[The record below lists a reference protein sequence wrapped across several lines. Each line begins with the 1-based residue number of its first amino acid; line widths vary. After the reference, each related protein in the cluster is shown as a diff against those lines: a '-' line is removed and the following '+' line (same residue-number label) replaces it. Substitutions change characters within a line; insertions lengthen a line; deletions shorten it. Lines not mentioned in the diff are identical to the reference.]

1 MDLQKTTSRTVIDWF
16 YYLLITKYYRCAVC
30 IIHIAILKRNWKKWK
45 KHISVVWP
53 KPIIDGMAKYEIWK
67 MVIHSIIH
75 SSNANEI
82 IGIRFTACRLPGI
95 LFYCIAFFFSF
106 LVAGLFTCLESIS
119 RFCIELIFKSVY
131 DISLQK
137 RKARWSRRRKRRK
150 GKGRWERH
158 KMHFIIRLSPIG
170 RGEATQCR
178 LI

>member
-1 MDLQKTTSRTVIDWF
+1 MCRVYYSYCNFEKELKEMKETHICSMTKTNHR
-16 YYLLITKYYRCAVC
+16 
-30 IIHIAILKRNWKKWK
+30 RN
-45 KHISVVWP
+45 
-53 KPIIDGMAKYEIWK
+53 GEIWNMK
-67 MVIHSIIH
+67 NGNPLYYSFVECQWNYRDSIYCLPPAWHSFLLH
-75 SSNANEI
+75 
-82 IGIRFTACRLPGI
+82 
-95 LFYCIAFFFSF
+95 CIFFSF

-150 GKGRWERH
+150 GKGRRERH